1 MVEGV
6 GYCPRYKWRVTRKD
20 RGFNLGRDSNNK
32 SIDQVMEIVHSLHYS
47 FMCEENDNNSYYLV
61 LSHSIIIRMTTSQKY
76 RFPTADC
83 DEMEKD
89 QVRQA
94 EARVKQK
101 EAKVAEILFM
111 PSAAMRKLEP
121 KPKPLSTLDHHRGGL
136 RTSARQREKQERLR
150 AIEEERRA
158 EALHAGM
165 FVCLLVFI
173 FCCSIRNILI
183 FCFQRI

>member
-1 MVEGV
+1 
-6 GYCPRYKWRVTRKD
+6 
-20 RGFNLGRDSNNK
+20 
-32 SIDQVMEIVHSLHYS
+32 
-47 FMCEENDNNSYYLV
+47 
-61 LSHSIIIRMTTSQKY
+61 MTTSQKY

-89 QVRQA
+89 HVRQA

-121 KPKPLSTLDHHRGGL
+121 KLLCVEGGRLIQPKPLSTLDHHRGGL

-165 FVCLLVFI
+165 FVFYS
-173 FCCSIRNILI
+173 CSFSAVL
-183 FCFQRI
+183 